1 MRSNDWCKWRRGW
14 GHRSLSNRFAFSW
27 STFEG
32 VPREAIAEASRF
44 WRSGQFWSIWG
55 SKVRS
60 SRSPSRWAGMVLC
73 RPHQRQSRSW
83 CSCRRSM
90 KGPCEH
96 AFSWWSWV
104 GFRRCRLCQKPTP
117 LSWAS
122 AEMASWSRMYPS
134 LRRRVGTSQRRREW
148 TESQTSCTLWS
159 EW

>member
-1 MRSNDWCKWRRGW
+1 MIIRPNKFKLQPNTTLPKGRQSRLSPICIRERGSKSN
-14 GHRSLSNRFAFSW
+14 A
-27 STFEG
+27 
-32 VPREAIAEASRF
+32 ASRF

-83 CSCRRSM
+83 CSYRWSM

-117 LSWAS
+117 RSWAS

-148 TESQTSCTLWS
+148 TESQTSCTLLS